1 MSNKFEHYKEKQ
13 IYFYRTLDEKTCSVY
28 DGSEIFTMTHK
39 EKINILKNNF
49 KQSFILVINNSNND
63 DDMKRVYKEYISKIE
78 EIKQITDGKINMF
91 KTGTIGNTAMSIFT
105 KLNNI
110 QADDIKEYEFPF
122 LQNGGGVRYAQNE
135 YNGKGYKYDI
145 NSYYPSLMLSRYIKI
160 PLKEGTLIDITSDQ
174 LNQMRCV
181 KYGVYHVYIECDD
194 PVIFST
200 IKTNM
205 YSHFEVNYAKKLGL
219 KINVLGKCITW
230 DKEDMDT
237 FYNVF
242 NKYVKYMYPLKTK
255 HKKIKEIFNALW
267 GFLVSKK
274 GGGNVKYHMNY
285 EDIDHTKYKIKKVT
299 SLDNTMTKCE
309 VMVST
314 KINFYRTH
322 YARMNPFLLGY
333 ARVNMHKTFDKVGY
347 DNVLYSHTDSVI
359 LKVNVSSKFKISF
372 KIGDWKYEGY
382 NKKCKIYNKNSYE
395 F

>member
-1 MSNKFEHYKEKQ
+1 MSNKYEHYKEKQ

-28 DGSEIFTMTHK
+28 DGKSIFTMTHK

-49 KQSFILVINNSNND
+49 KQTFILVINKSNND
-63 DDMKRVYKEYISKIE
+63 EDMKREYKEYITQIE

-91 KTGTIGNTAMSIFT
+91 KTGTIGNTAMAIFT

-110 QADDIKEYEFPF
+110 QAEDVKEYEFPF
-122 LQNGGGVRYAQNE
+122 LQNGGGVRYARNE
-135 YNGKGYKYDI
+135 YIGKGYKYDI
-145 NSYYPSLMLSRYIKI
+145 NSYYPSLMLSRYITI
-160 PLKEGTLIDITSDQ
+160 PLKEGKLIDITTEK
-174 LNQMRCV
+174 LNEMRCV
-181 KYGVYHVYIECDD
+181 KYGVYHVYIECND
-194 PVIFST
+194 PVMFST

-219 KINVLGKCITW
+219 KINVLGKCIVW

-237 FYNVF
+237 LYNVF
-242 NKYVKYMYPLKTK
+242 NKYVKYIYPFKTK
-255 HKKIKEIFNALW
+255 HKGIKNIMNALW
-267 GFLVSKK
+267 GFLVQKK
-274 GGGNVKYHMNY
+274 GGDNVKYIMNY

-299 SLDNTMTKCE
+299 PLDDTFTKCE

-314 KINFYRTH
+314 KINFYKTH
-322 YARMNPFLLGY
+322 YARINPFLLGY
-333 ARVNMHKTFDKVGY
+333 ARVNMHKTFAKVGY

-372 KIGDWKYEGY
+372 KIGEWKYEGY
-382 NKKCKIYNKNSYE
+382 NKKCKIHNKNSYE